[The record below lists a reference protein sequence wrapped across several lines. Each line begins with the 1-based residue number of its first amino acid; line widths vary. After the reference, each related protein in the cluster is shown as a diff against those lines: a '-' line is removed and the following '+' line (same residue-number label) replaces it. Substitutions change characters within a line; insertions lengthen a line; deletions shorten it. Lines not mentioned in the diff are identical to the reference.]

1 MYQATTGYQISL
13 IPLNIHEYI
22 GICPFLF
29 PETDGKQD
37 TLLRGEYTNATIAR
51 VASRLIDD

>member
-1 MYQATTGYQISL
+1 MYQATIGYQISL
-13 IPLNIHEYI
+13 IPLNIHEYV

-51 VASRLIDD
+51 VAS